1 MPKYKVT
8 GGDDG
13 ESGIEFSG
21 KRYEAGST
29 VEMPT
34 KKAEWLVEIGI
45 LEASGKGSV
54 EPKIETQK
62 AEDECPHSFTAKE
75 QRLIST
81 SLT

>member
-29 VEMPT
+29 VEMPS
-34 KKAEWLVEIGI
+34 KKAEWMVEIGI
-45 LEASGKGSV
+45 LELSGKASV
-54 EPKIETQK
+54 ETSK
-62 AEDECPHSFTAKE
+62 AEDE
-75 QRLIST
+75 
-81 SLT
+81 

>member
-1 MPKYKVT
+1 MPKYKVP

-54 EPKIETQK
+54 EPKIETPK
-62 AEDECPHSFTAKE
+62 AEDE
-75 QRLIST
+75 
-81 SLT
+81 

>member
-45 LEASGKGSV
+45 LELSGKGGV
-54 EPKIETQK
+54 ESKIETPK
-62 AEDECPHSFTAKE
+62 AEAE
-75 QRLIST
+75 
-81 SLT
+81 

>member
-21 KRYEAGST
+21 KRYEAGSP

-34 KKAEWLVEIGI
+34 KKAEWLVAIGF
-45 LEASGKGSV
+45 LELSGKGGEES
-54 EPKIETQK
+54 KI
-62 AEDECPHSFTAKE
+62 
-75 QRLIST
+75 
-81 SLT
+81 